1 MLRYL
6 HLAVVLVAV
15 YLPDQTWALPL
26 LAGVNVVFALMFF
39 YLCFSLLAGLKVS
52 ELNSEIEISESWS
65 SRVVQ
70 MVATI
75 VLFMTGDMTY
85 MLIAAFTAPWIVINT
100 ITDIFATLLK
110 LDIIAITDKE
120 E

>member
-1 MLRYL
+1 MIRYL

-26 LAGVNVVFALMFF
+26 LAGVNLIFALMF
-39 YLCFSLLAGLKVS
+39 YQLCFGLLAGLKVS
-52 ELNSEIEISESWS
+52 QLNGEIEISESWA
-65 SRVVQ
+65 SRLIQ
-70 MVATI
+70 IVATI
-75 VLFMTGDMTY
+75 LLFMTGDMTY
-85 MLIAAFTAPWIVINT
+85 MLIAAFSAPWIITNT
-100 ITDIFATLLK
+100 VTDIFATLLK